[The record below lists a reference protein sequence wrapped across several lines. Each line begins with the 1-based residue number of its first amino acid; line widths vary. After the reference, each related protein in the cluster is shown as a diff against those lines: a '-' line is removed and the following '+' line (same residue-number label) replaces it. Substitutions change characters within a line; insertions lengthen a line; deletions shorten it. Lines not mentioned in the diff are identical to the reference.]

1 MTPTPRI
8 AKKMMFHIVFGDN
21 TDNNF
26 TINKIIFLA
35 CTLAFILLIVITVYY
50 LLSGP
55 ESYRDFEETGPK
67 GVTGM
72 I

>member
-1 MTPTPRI
+1 MS
-8 AKKMMFHIVFGDN
+8 F
-21 TDNNF
+21 
-26 TINKIIFLA
+26 FLA
-35 CTLAFILLIVITVYY
+35 CTLAFILLTMIIVYY

-67 GVTGM
+67 GVTEM